1 MRCLSNLLRALAI
14 TVVSAALLAGCSK
27 QLFAQLPEADAND
40 LMRVLLEAGVGAS
53 KSTPDSGKT
62 WEVSVDE
69 DEFAR
74 SMEVLRAHGLPH
86 QKYTSLGEMFKKDGL
101 ISTPTEERVRFIY
114 GVSQQ
119 LSAMLS
125 RIDGVA
131 YADVQI
137 VLPNNDPLSSVVKPS
152 SAAVFIKYGVGTD
165 IQALVP
171 SVKNLVVHSVEGLSY
186 DNVSVTLVQAAEPM
200 RPATLAEGVSASG
213 SGRPEKL
220 WIALIAC
227 CAVLLAAVVA
237 VVAGIAFAPARFA
250 RAMPARWT
258 KRLNAPERTEAA

>member
-1 MRCLSNLLRALAI
+1 
-14 TVVSAALLAGCSK
+14 
-27 QLFAQLPEADAND
+27 
-40 LMRVLLEAGVGAS
+40 
-53 KSTPDSGKT
+53 
-62 WEVSVDE
+62 
-69 DEFAR
+69 
-74 SMEVLRAHGLPH
+74 MEVLRAHGLPH

-152 SAAVFIKYGVGTD
+152 SAAVFIKYGSGTD

-171 SVKNLVVHSVEGLSY
+171 SVKNLVVHSVEGLTY
-186 DNVSVTLVQAAEPM
+186 DNVSVTLVQAAEPA
-200 RPATLAEGVSASG
+200 RSVAAVEGGGRLSRRWIVLSASF
-213 SGRPEKL
+213 
-220 WIALIAC
+220 
-227 CAVLLAAVVA
+227 VLLAALIA
-237 VVAGIAFAPARFA
+237 AIAAIAAGIAFAPARFA
-250 RAMPARWT
+250 RVMPARWA
-258 KRLNAPERTEAA
+258 KRLKAPEPVEAS

>member
-1 MRCLSNLLRALAI
+1 MSRFSNLLRALALA
-14 TVVSAALLAGCSK
+14 VVSAALLAGCSK

-40 LMRVLLEAGVGAS
+40 LMRVLLEAGVDAS

-69 DEFAR
+69 DDFAR

-152 SAAVFIKYGVGTD
+152 SAAVFIKYGEGTD

-186 DNVSVTLVQAAEPM
+186 DNVSVTLVQAAEPAGA
-200 RPATLAEGVSASG
+200 ATPVESG
-213 SGRPEKL
+213 SGHSAKFWVGL
-220 WIALIAC
+220 IVAGIVLAALIA
-227 CAVLLAAVVA
+227 AVATGIVVA
-237 VVAGIAFAPARFA
+237 PQRFA
-250 RAMPARWT
+250 RVMPARWSK
-258 KRLNAPERTEAA
+258 KRLIAPEPMDAA

>member
-14 TVVSAALLAGCSK
+14 AVVSAMLLTGCSK

-40 LMRVLLEAGVGAS
+40 LMRVLLEAGVDAS

-62 WEVSVDE
+62 WEVDVDE
-69 DEFAR
+69 GDFAR

-131 YADVQI
+131 FADVQI
-137 VLPNNDPLSSVVKPS
+137 VLPNNDPLSSVIKPS
-152 SAAVFIKYGVGTD
+152 SAAVFIKYGAGTD

-186 DNVSVTLVQAAEPM
+186 DNVSVTLVQAMETE
-200 RPATLAEGVSASG
+200 RPVTSGVSSGHPAS
-213 SGRPEKL
+213 L
-220 WIALIAC
+220 WIALSVGLGVLAALIA
-227 CAVLLAAVVA
+227 AIVAAVV
-237 VVAGIAFAPARFA
+237 FAPERFA
-250 RAMPARWT
+250 RVMPARWA
-258 KRLNAPERTEAA
+258 KRLKSTEPAEVT

>member
-14 TVVSAALLAGCSK
+14 AVVSATLLAGCSK

-40 LMRVLLEAGVGAS
+40 LMRVLLEAGVDAS

-62 WEVSVDE
+62 WEVDVDE
-69 DEFAR
+69 GDFAR

-131 YADVQI
+131 FADVQI
-137 VLPNNDPLSSVVKPS
+137 VLPNNDPLSSVIKPS
-152 SAAVFIKYGVGTD
+152 SAAVFIKYGAGTD

-186 DNVSVTLVQAAEPM
+186 DNVSVTLVQAMESEH
-200 RPATLAEGVSASG
+200 PAATVVSGGHPA
-213 SGRPEKL
+213 RR
-220 WIALIAC
+220 WIALSAGLG
-227 CAVLLAAVVA
+227 VLAALIAAIVA
-237 VVAGIAFAPARFA
+237 AIVFAPERFA
-250 RAMPARWT
+250 RVMPARWA
-258 KRLNAPERTEAA
+258 KRLKSTEPAEVT